1 MRGRQGRH
9 AAWLP
14 LGCLL
19 FLLPARARASYE
31 EFSTLNVGRTEEDD
45 EYMFDQELSRTPS
58 YWRDEYDHASNAFRA
73 SQGCFTAGQWHI
85 DNNLKFTVPLG
96 DTAKF
101 TLDYLDYADMESV
114 YGWTRLEARFP
125 IVHTGTWGYRYT
137 PNFDKSRQ
145 DMALFW
151 EHGNAFTP
159 LQLQGVF
166 TLEDVFNNF
175 WSQRQVKV
183 GGEPEPYIRHPY
195 EPAMSVTWRGS
206 GPKFSVNGKWLTPST
221 KHFETRDSTLRRTEK
236 LWGAKGNSDV
246 SQRIGDAT
254 IAAAFEMV
262 TASSY
267 AYWDQQPGDHH
278 QFARRWRI
286 TGSLTQDIGEHGHVA
301 VRYYY
306 MDRTQVWRPPFA
318 NTTLNVIDRCVMV
331 DSWFKAPWGLG
342 ARVGGLRDRVTVWH
356 DGGIYGLPAFDSQGT
371 RYEDRVIISLQKL
384 FGRVRLQGIEGIE
397 LDKEPYPVTFHRDK
411 GFLFLQTTF

>member
-9 AAWLP
+9 AAWLL
-14 LGCLL
+14 LGCL
-19 FLLPARARASYE
+19 LLPARARASYE
-31 EFSTLNVGRTEEDD
+31 EFSTVNVGRTEEDD
-45 EYMFDQELSRTPS
+45 EYLFDSELVRSPF
-58 YWRDEYDHASNAFRA
+58 YWHDEYDHATNAFRA

-96 DTAKF
+96 DTARF

-125 IVHTGTWGYRYT
+125 IAHTGTWGYRYT
-137 PNFDKSRQ
+137 PSFDKSRQ
-145 DMALFW
+145 DMALLW

-183 GGEPEPYIRHPY
+183 GGEPEPYLRHPY
-195 EPAMSVTWRGS
+195 EPALSVTWRGG
-206 GPKFSVNGKWLTPST
+206 GPKFSANAKWLTPST
-221 KHFETRDSTLRRTEK
+221 KHFETKEPELRRTEK
-236 LWGAKGNSDV
+236 LWGAKGNAVV
-246 SQRIGDAT
+246 SQT
-254 IAAAFEMV
+254 IARTTVEAAFEMV
-262 TASSY
+262 QASSY
-267 AYWDQQPGDHH
+267 GYWEQQAGDHH

-286 TGSLTQDIGEHGHVA
+286 KGSLIQDFGDDAHVA

-306 MDRTQVWRPPFA
+306 MDRTQVWRPPVA
-318 NTTLNVIDRCVMV
+318 NSTLNVIDRCVMI

-342 ARVGGLRDRVTVWH
+342 ARAGALRDRVTSWH
-356 DGGIYGLPAFDSQGT
+356 DGGIYGIPGFDSPGT
-371 RYEDRVIISLQKL
+371 RYETRAIISLHKM
-384 FGRVRLQGIEGIE
+384 FGKVRLQGIEGIE
-397 LDKEPYPVTFHRDK
+397 LDKEPYPVSFHHDK
-411 GFLFLQTTF
+411 GFLQLQTTF

>member
-9 AAWLP
+9 AAWLL
-14 LGCLL
+14 LGCL
-19 FLLPARARASYE
+19 LLPARARASYE
-31 EFSTLNVGRTEEDD
+31 EFSTLNVGKSEEDE

-58 YWRDEYDHASNAFRA
+58 YWRDEYEQATNAFRA

-101 TLDYLDYADMESV
+101 TFDYLDYADMEAQYS
-114 YGWTRLEARFP
+114 WTRLEARFP
-125 IVHTGTWGYRYT
+125 IFGTGMWGFRYT

-145 DMALFW
+145 DFAPMW

-159 LQLQGVF
+159 LQMQAVF
-166 TLEDVFNNF
+166 TLEDFFNNF

-195 EPAMSVTWRGS
+195 EPALSVIWRGA
-206 GPKFSVNGKWLTPST
+206 GPKFSANAKWLTPST
-221 KHFETRDSTLRRTEK
+221 KRFDTTDPTTRRTEK
-236 LWGAKGNSDV
+236 LWGAKGASDV
-246 SQRIGDAT
+246 SQRIGRT
-254 IAAAFEMV
+254 TVEGAFEMV

-267 AYWDQQPGDHH
+267 AYWDQVPGDHH

-286 TGSLTQDIGEHGHVA
+286 AGILTQDFGEDAHLSL
-301 VRYYY
+301 RYYY
-306 MDRTQVWRPPFA
+306 MDRTQVWRPPVA
-318 NTTLNVIDRCVMV
+318 NTTLNVIDRCLFL
-331 DSWFKAPWGLG
+331 DFRFKVPWDLG
-342 ARVGGLRDRVTVWH
+342 ARLGVLGDRVSVVH
-356 DGGIYGLPAFDSQGT
+356 DGGVYGLPGFDSQGT
-371 RYEDRVIISLQKL
+371 RTEGRAIISLHKK
-384 FGRVRLQGIEGIE
+384 FGKVRLQGIEGIH
-397 LDKEPYPVTFHRDK
+397 LDEEPYPVTLRHDK